1 LFGNGRLA
9 HQTVLP
15 AIFVSGVSYPVSY
28 QAGERNLL
36 FPSGLIVILS
46 MGICIDMKSSL
57 FRLVIFALILLGA
70 GCATRQEVSR
80 TDNRISNLELRG
92 SDIEKSRDQFQMRME
107 DFRKSQ
113 IEKEQQLRTQYAELY
128 AAVDRLQEQIQLLS
142 GKIEEK
148 NYRQNTAISGDSGD
162 SIEARVNNLEQAS
175 LSIKDRLLRIEEYLA
190 LDGAAKKSSSA
201 KTVPEK
207 PPAREK
213 ADIAPAKEMAENELY
228 AKAKQDFDSGELE
241 IARTGFQEFLKR
253 YPKSTIAD
261 SAQFWVGEIFYRQK
275 WYEKAILEY
284 QKVIENYPK
293 GNKVQASLLKQGF
306 SFYNLGDKS
315 NARLILKEL
324 INKYPS
330 SNEAKIAKQKLEGS

>member
-1 LFGNGRLA
+1 
-9 HQTVLP
+9 
-15 AIFVSGVSYPVSY
+15 
-28 QAGERNLL
+28 
-36 FPSGLIVILS
+36 
-46 MGICIDMKSSL
+46 MKSSL
-57 FRLVIFALILLGA
+57 FRYFVYALILLGV
-70 GCATRQEVSR
+70 GCASHQEATKADS
-80 TDNRISNLELRG
+80 RISNLERRG
-92 SDIEKSRDQFQMRME
+92 SDVDKSRDQFQQRME

-113 IEKEQQLRTQYAELY
+113 IEKEQQLRSQYAELY
-128 AAVDRLQEQIQLLS
+128 ATVDRLQEQIQLLR

-148 NYRQNTAISGDSGD
+148 EYRQKNMLSGDTGEST
-162 SIEARVNNLEQAS
+162 EAKMANLEQAS

-190 LDGAAKKSSSA
+190 LDGGAKKATPAAKS
-201 KTVPEK
+201 VPEK
-207 PPAREK
+207 PPVKEK
-213 ADIAPAKEMAENELY
+213 AETPPSKDMGENELY

-241 IARTGFQEFLKR
+241 TARVGFQEFIKR
-253 YPKSTIAD
+253 YPKSAIAD
-261 SAQFWVGEIFYRQK
+261 SAQFWVGEIYYRQK

-315 NARLILKEL
+315 NAKLILKEL

>member
-1 LFGNGRLA
+1 
-9 HQTVLP
+9 
-15 AIFVSGVSYPVSY
+15 
-28 QAGERNLL
+28 
-36 FPSGLIVILS
+36 
-46 MGICIDMKSSL
+46 MKSSL
-57 FRLVIFALILLGA
+57 FRVIVYASIFLGAGLLGN

-80 TDNRISNLELRG
+80 TDNRIANLELRG
-92 SDIEKSRDQFQMRME
+92 SDRDQFQQRME

-128 AAVDRLQEQIQLLS
+128 ATVDRLQEQIQLLN

-148 NYRQNTAISGDSGD
+148 NYRQKNVLSGDTGE
-162 SIEARVNNLEQAS
+162 SIEVRVNNLEQTS

-190 LDGAAKKSSSA
+190 LDGAAKKATPA
-201 KTVPEK
+201 KTGPEK
-207 PPAREK
+207 PPARETP
-213 ADIAPAKEMAENELY
+213 PAKELAENELY

-241 IARTGFQEFLKR
+241 AARTGFQEFLKR
-253 YPKSTIAD
+253 FPKSAIAD

>member
-1 LFGNGRLA
+1 MGKW
-9 HQTVLP
+9 
-15 AIFVSGVSYPVSY
+15 FV
-28 QAGERNLL
+28 
-36 FPSGLIVILS
+36 
-46 MGICIDMKSSL
+46 MKSSL
-57 FRLVIFALILLGA
+57 LRLVIYASILLGAGLLGA

-80 TDNRISNLELRG
+80 TDSRISNLELRG
-92 SDIEKSRDQFQMRME
+92 SDVEKSRDQFQLRME
-107 DFRKSQ
+107 DFRKNQ

-128 AAVDRLQEQIQLLS
+128 AAVDRLQEQVQLLN

-148 NYRQNTAISGDSGD
+148 NHRQQASLSGDTGD
-162 SIEARVNNLEQAS
+162 SIEARVNNLEQIS
-175 LSIKDRLLRIEEYLA
+175 LSIKDRLLRVEEYLA
-190 LDGAAKKSSSA
+190 LDGAAKKGASG

-207 PPAREK
+207 PPARER
-213 ADIAPAKEMAENELY
+213 ADIPPAKEMAENELY

-241 IARTGFQEFLKR
+241 TARTGFQEFLKR
-253 YPKSTIAD
+253 YPKSAIAD

-306 SFYNLGDKS
+306 SFFNLGDKS
-315 NARLILKEL
+315 NGKLILKEL

>member
-1 LFGNGRLA
+1 MVKR
-9 HQTVLP
+9 
-15 AIFVSGVSYPVSY
+15 
-28 QAGERNLL
+28 
-36 FPSGLIVILS
+36 
-46 MGICIDMKSSL
+46 SSL
-57 FRLVIFALILLGA
+57 FRLIVYASVLLGV

-92 SDIEKSRDQFQMRME
+92 SDIERSRDQFQQRME

-128 AAVDRLQEQIQLLS
+128 ATVDRLQEQIQLLN

-148 NYRQNTAISGDSGD
+148 NYRQNTSLSGDTGD
-162 SIEARVNNLEQAS
+162 SIETRVNNLEQTS

-190 LDGAAKKSSSA
+190 LDGGVKKPTPPPA

-213 ADIAPAKEMAENELY
+213 ADIPPAKEMSENELY
-228 AKAKQDFDSGELE
+228 AKAKQDFDAKDLE
-241 IARTGFQEFLKR
+241 TARAGFQEFLKR
-253 YPKSTIAD
+253 YPKSAIAG
-261 SAQFWVGEIFYRQK
+261 SAQFWVGEIYYQQK

-293 GNKVQASLLKQGF
+293 GDKVQFALLKQGL

-330 SNEAKIAKQKLEGS
+330 SNEAKIAKRKLEEF

>member
-1 LFGNGRLA
+1 
-9 HQTVLP
+9 
-15 AIFVSGVSYPVSY
+15 
-28 QAGERNLL
+28 
-36 FPSGLIVILS
+36 
-46 MGICIDMKSSL
+46 MKSCL
-57 FRLVIFALILLGA
+57 FRNIIYASILLGA
-70 GCATRQEVSR
+70 GCASHQEVIKADS
-80 TDNRISNLELRG
+80 RISN
-92 SDIEKSRDQFQMRME
+92 IEKSRDQFQLRME

-113 IEKEQQLRTQYAELY
+113 MEKDQQLRGQYAELY
-128 AAVDRLQEQIQLLS
+128 ANIDRLQEQIQILN

-148 NYRQNTAISGDSGD
+148 EHLNMIPGSNGGSAESKLT
-162 SIEARVNNLEQAS
+162 NLEQETQ
-175 LSIKDRLLRIEEYLA
+175 SIKDRLLRIEEYLA
-190 LDGAAKKSSSA
+190 LDGVAKKTTPS
-201 KTVPEK
+201 KPVPEK
-207 PPAREK
+207 PPVKEK
-213 ADIAPAKEMAENELY
+213 AETPPAKEMAENELY

-241 IARTGFQEFLKR
+241 TARTGFQEFLKR
-253 YPKSTIAD
+253 FPKSAIAD

-306 SFYNLGDKS
+306 SFFNLGDKS